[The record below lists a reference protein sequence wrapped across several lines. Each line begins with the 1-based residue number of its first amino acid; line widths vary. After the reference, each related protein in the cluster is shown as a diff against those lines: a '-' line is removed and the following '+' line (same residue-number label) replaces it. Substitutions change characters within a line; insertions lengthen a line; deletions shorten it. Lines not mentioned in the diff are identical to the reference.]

1 MYFILFYIGRL
12 PNDDWFFLKSF
23 YKKLHRLGDEYV
35 AKNNMQIKL
44 VKIQFE
50 RYIYIEINNWKCK

>member
-23 YKKLHRLGDEYV
+23 YKKLRRLGDEYV

-50 RYIYIEINNWKCK
+50 RYIYRN